1 MLLVNAR
8 RGPSLIHGTG
18 LIAREFIAK
27 GTQIWRFMPGFDVAI
42 TETELARLPPASRQ
56 QAIDWSYFDLKTR
69 TFVMSSDDDRFTNH
83 SDTPNTVA
91 TPDGSVAIQD
101 IQIDDEITIDY
112 SELVVVNFPYLN
124 NYGVL
129 LP

>member
-8 RGPSLIHGTG
+8 RGPSLIQGTG
-18 LIAREFIAK
+18 LIAREFIPK

-42 TETELARLPPASRQ
+42 PEAELARLPPASRQ
-56 QAIDWSYFDLKTR
+56 QAIDWSYFDLRTR

-83 SDTPNTVA
+83 SDSPNTAA
-91 TPDGSVAIQD
+91 TLDGSIAIHD
-101 IQIDDEITIDY
+101 IHAGDEITIDY
-112 SELVVVNFPYLN
+112 KELVVVNFPDIN
-124 NYGVL
+124 NYGVV